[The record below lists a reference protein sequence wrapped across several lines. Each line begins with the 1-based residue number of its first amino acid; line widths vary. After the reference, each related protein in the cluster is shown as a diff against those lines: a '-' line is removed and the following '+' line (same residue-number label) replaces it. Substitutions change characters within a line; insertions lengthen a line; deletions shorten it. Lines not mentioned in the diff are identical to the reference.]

1 MWYAATQAEYS
12 EGPVAGRHVLED
24 ETSELRVRVEAP
36 STVELFEE
44 AGRALAEIMGGG
56 GDPPADGA
64 QVEEIA
70 ITGRDREALLVGL
83 LNELIYLAET
93 RRQIFSDVEV
103 TELGEGSLA
112 ATARGR
118 PLGADGEEGR
128 TFVKAATFHGL
139 EIVEGPD
146 GVSATVVLDI

>member
-1 MWYAATQAEYS
+1 M
-12 EGPVAGRHVLED
+12 AGRHVLED

-56 GDPPADGA
+56 DPAADGA
-64 QVEEIA
+64 AVERIA

-93 RRQIFSDVEV
+93 RRLIFSDLEV

-118 PLGADGEEGR
+118 PPRAGGEEGR

-139 EIVEGPD
+139 RIVEGPD
-146 GVSATVVLDI
+146 GVSATVVLDV

>member
-1 MWYAATQAEYS
+1 M
-12 EGPVAGRHVLED
+12 AGRHVLED

-56 GDPPADGA
+56 GPPQEGA
-64 QVEEIA
+64 QAERIA
-70 ITGRDREALLVGL
+70 ITGRDLTALLVGL

-93 RRQIFSDVEV
+93 RGLIFYDVQV
-103 TELGEGSLA
+103 DELGEGALA

-118 PLGADGEEGR
+118 PPRADGEEAR

-139 EIVEGPD
+139 KIVEGPE
-146 GVSATVVLDI
+146 GVSATIVLDV